1 MDDRLSGS
9 QRNGVSLFSKASYL
23 AKHTTELGY
32 NKTGSVVGTCTMMCP
47 KPEIDKRKKVG
58 YFVIFFS
65 TSLSM

>member
-1 MDDRLSGS
+1 M
-9 QRNGVSLFSKASYL
+9 SLFSKASYL

-32 NKTGSVVGTCTMMCP
+32 NKAGSVVGTCTMMCP